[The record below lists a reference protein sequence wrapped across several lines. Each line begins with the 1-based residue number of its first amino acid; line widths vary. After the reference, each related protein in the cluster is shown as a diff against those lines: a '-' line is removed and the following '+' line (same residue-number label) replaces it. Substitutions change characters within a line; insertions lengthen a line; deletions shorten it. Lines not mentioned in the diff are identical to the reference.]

1 MSEGEYEVMKKSLI
15 GLAVAG
21 LIGMG
26 VMALPAEA
34 GSPSEGTI
42 TVTGSGSM
50 TLKRDQATTNLSVT
64 ALADKAADAMSQAT
78 ATYNAVRKAILGLGL
93 KPENLTTTG
102 VSLYPEWDYSPTV
115 DGGKP
120 VLRGYRVYLSVQVT
134 STVLNSAKVLDV
146 AMATGGDAVSI
157 GGISFDVADP
167 EAVTDN
173 TRVRAVLN
181 AKAKAKDYAE
191 ALGQHVG
198 RALKIVETGA
208 AVPVPIYRSMAKA
221 ESADVIDL
229 DPGTQKVTSSV
240 SITFELLG

>member
-1 MSEGEYEVMKKSLI
+1 MGEGEYEVMKKSLI

-34 GSPSEGTI
+34 GSTSGGTI

-64 ALADKAADAMSQAT
+64 ALADKAVDAMSQAT
-78 ATYNAVRKAILGLGL
+78 VTYNAVRKAILDLGL
-93 KPENLTTTG
+93 KPDNLTTTG
-102 VSLYPEWDYSPTV
+102 VSLYPEWDYSPTA

-134 STVLNSAKVLDV
+134 STVQNSAKVLDV
-146 AMATGGDAVSI
+146 AMSIGGDAVSI

-173 TRVRAVLN
+173 TRVRAVLH

-208 AVPVPIYRSMAKA
+208 AVPVPIYRSMVKA
-221 ESADVIDL
+221 ESADVIDV